1 MRQRSLLVFLFV
13 IAFALCCFTR
23 VRAQVFLPPGATDT
37 GLGGG
42 NAITGM
48 VLLPNGQRLQRRVII
63 RLQTMTKGDSVTT
76 TDEYGKFAFRGLI
89 NGEYTVVIDKEK
101 EFEPYR
107 QTVEIRQFRGS
118 PPQIYNLNVRL
129 SPKEEFKTKP
139 GVLNAELANV
149 PERALAHYNTAA
161 EQAKKNDHNAAIEEL
176 KLAIKEYPSFML
188 AFNELGVQ
196 YLKLNKPQ
204 DADDAF
210 QAALKIEPDA
220 FAVLVNRGIANVM
233 MERYGEAVPILR
245 KALKKNDQ
253 SAVAHYFLGQALA
266 NLGLFDDAE
275 KELLASLT
283 LGKDEMKEAHR
294 LLAIIYTSRGAK
306 KQAAD
311 ELETYLKLAPNTP
324 DADKLREKIRQL
336 REANQ

>member
-1 MRQRSLLVFLFV
+1 MWQRRVLELLSVAVISLCFV
-13 IAFALCCFTR
+13 TA

-48 VLLPNGQRLQRRVII
+48 ILLPNGQRLQRRVTI
-63 RLQTMTKGDSVTT
+63 RLQTMTKGDRVTT
-76 TDEYGKFAFRGLI
+76 TDEYGKFAFRGLV
-89 NGEYTVVIDKEK
+89 NGEYTLVIDKEK

-107 QTVEIRQFRGS
+107 QMVEITQFRGAA
-118 PPQIYNLNVRL
+118 PQVYNLNIRL
-129 SPKEEFKTKP
+129 SLKDEAKSKP

-149 PERALAHYNTAA
+149 PERALTHYNNAA
-161 EQAKKNDHNAAIEEL
+161 EQAKKNDHPAAIEEL

-196 YLKLNKPQ
+196 YLKVNQPQ
-204 DADDAF
+204 NADDAF
-210 QAALKIEPDA
+210 QAALKLSPEA
-220 FAVLVNRGIANVM
+220 FGVLINRGIANVM

-245 KALKKNDQ
+245 KALKKNDE
-253 SAVAHYFLGQALA
+253 SAVGHYFLGQSLA

-294 LLAIIYTSRGAK
+294 ILAIIYSSRGDK

-311 ELETYLKLAPNTP
+311 QLETYLKLAPNVA
-324 DADKLREKIRQL
+324 DAEKLREKIRQL
-336 REANQ
+336 RETN